1 MKDYRF
7 YLWIAY
13 LSTAAV
19 LLTNLLTPLI
29 RYYKLFKKK
38 RNITSLITKK

>member
-13 LSTAAV
+13 LSTATI
-19 LLTNLLTPLI
+19 LLVNLLTALI
-29 RYYKLFKKK
+29 RHYKLFKKK
-38 RNITSLITKK
+38 RSIISLTPKK

>member
-19 LLTNLLTPLI
+19 LLINLLTPLI
-29 RYYKLFKKK
+29 RYYKLFKKSEAL
-38 RNITSLITKK
+38 RH

>member
-13 LSTAAV
+13 LSTATV
-19 LLTNLLTPLI
+19 LLINLLTPLI
-29 RYYKLFKKK
+29 RYYKLLKKK
-38 RNITSLITKK
+38 RSITSLITKK

>member
-13 LSTAAV
+13 LSTTAI
-19 LLTNLLTPLI
+19 LLVNLLTALI
-29 RYYKLFKKK
+29 RHHKLFKKK
-38 RNITSLITKK
+38 RSIISLTPKK

>member
-19 LLTNLLTPLI
+19 LLINLLTPLI
-29 RYYKLFKKK
+29 RYYKLYKKK
-38 RNITSLITKK
+38 RSITSLITKK

>member
-13 LSTAAV
+13 LSTIV
-19 LLTNLLTPLI
+19 ILLINLLTPLI

-38 RNITSLITKK
+38 RSITTFISKK

>member
-13 LSTAAV
+13 LSTAAI
-19 LLTNLLTPLI
+19 LLINLLTSLI

-38 RNITSLITKK
+38 RRITSLSPKK

>member
-13 LSTAAV
+13 LSTAAI
-19 LLTNLLTPLI
+19 LFINLLTPLI
-29 RYYKLFKKK
+29 RHYKLFKQK
-38 RNITSLITKK
+38 RSITSLISKK

>member
-13 LSTAAV
+13 LSTAAI
-19 LLTNLLTPLI
+19 LLINLLTPLI
-29 RYYKLFKKK
+29 RHYKLFKKK
-38 RNITSLITKK
+38 RGITSLISKK

>member
-13 LSTAAV
+13 LSTAAI
-19 LLTNLLTPLI
+19 LLINLLTPLI
-29 RYYKLFKKK
+29 RHRKLCKKK
-38 RNITSLITKK
+38 YSIKPLIPKK

>member
-13 LSTAAV
+13 LSTAAI
-19 LLTNLLTPLI
+19 LLINLLTPLI
-29 RYYKLFKKK
+29 RHYKLFKKK
-38 RNITSLITKK
+38 RIITSLISKK

>member
-13 LSTAAV
+13 LSTAAI
-19 LLTNLLTPLI
+19 LLVNLITALI
-29 RYYKLFKKK
+29 RHYKLFKKK
-38 RNITSLITKK
+38 RSIISLTQKK

>member
-7 YLWIAY
+7 YLWITY
-13 LSTAAV
+13 LSTAV
-19 LLTNLLTPLI
+19 ILLINLLTPLI

-38 RNITSLITKK
+38 RILMSLVQKK

>member
-13 LSTAAV
+13 LSTAAI
-19 LLTNLLTPLI
+19 LLLNLVTLLI
-29 RYYKLFKKK
+29 RHYILFKKK
-38 RNITSLITKK
+38 RSITSLIPKK

>member
-13 LSTAAV
+13 FSTAAI
-19 LLTNLLTPLI
+19 LFINLLTPLI
-29 RYYKLFKKK
+29 RHYKLYKKK
-38 RNITSLITKK
+38 RIITSLISKK

>member
-1 MKDYRF
+1 MKDYLF

-13 LSTAAV
+13 LSTAAI
-19 LLTNLLTPLI
+19 LLINLLTSLI

-38 RNITSLITKK
+38 RRITSLIPKK